1 MKFLVFGSINSDVL
15 FSVDHIV
22 TAGETISSKDVKLNA
37 GGKGANQAAALGKS
51 GLEVFFAGKCNENG
65 RWILELLESFN
76 VDTSLSILSNQ
87 VQTGQAI
94 IQIDSKGQNS
104 IILSPGGNDS
114 FEEQEAENILSPFGE
129 GDAIILQNEINIT
142 AQLIDMA
149 KERKMTVFLNP
160 SPFDSRAKNFDYN
173 KVDYIFIN
181 EIEACGLA
189 GCQMNDDIDFGFCK
203 NIGDCILTKYPEI
216 KIISNEK
223 VFSMLPQF
231 IDEDILKV
239 LNTNNLEQYLEDKKI
254 VVKEGDT
261 INLGKHTLQFIMAP
275 MVHWP
280 EVMLTYE
287 QSEKIL
293 FSADAFGKFGTLDTD
308 EPWVDE
314 SRRYFINIVGKYGMQ
329 VQNLLKKASSLDIQM
344 ICSLHGPILKDNLD
358 YYIGLYNIWSKYE
371 AEEDGILVVCGSL
384 HGNTYQAA
392 KKFAEDLKEKG
403 NNVKFVDI
411 ARESIPDVVSEAF
424 KYSKMCIACATYN
437 MNIFPAMNSFLHL
450 LREKNFQ
457 NRKIGIIEN
466 GSWAP
471 NAAKVIKDML
481 SMMKNIDILE
491 PVVTIKTKLN
501 KESEE
506 EMKKL
511 EKAISK

>member
-1 MKFLVFGSINSDVL
+1 MSNKYISEDIKYIGVDDKEIDLFENQYSLKNGMSYNSYLILDEKTVVMDTVDKRKAKEWLKNLEEALAGRKPDYLVISHLEPDHSGSIS
-15 FSVDHIV
+15 
-22 TAGETISSKDVKLNA
+22 
-37 GGKGANQAAALGKS
+37 
-51 GLEVFFAGKCNENG
+51 
-65 RWILELLESFN
+65 
-76 VDTSLSILSNQ
+76 
-87 VQTGQAI
+87 
-94 IQIDSKGQNS
+94 
-104 IILSPGGNDS
+104 
-114 FEEQEAENILSPFGE
+114 NIL
-129 GDAIILQNEINIT
+129 A
-142 AQLIDMA
+142 
-149 KERKMTVFLNP
+149 
-160 SPFDSRAKNFDYN
+160 
-173 KVDYIFIN
+173 
-181 EIEACGLA
+181 
-189 GCQMNDDIDFGFCK
+189 
-203 NIGDCILTKYPEI
+203 KYPEI